1 MKVTIRVNKVEI
13 TKDIDKDYSLLRFLR
28 DELGLMGTKN
38 GCEKGHCGT
47 CTVIINGVA
56 KRSCLVKMSKL
67 DGAEI
72 ETIEGLSNED
82 SLHYIQQAYIDE
94 GAVQCGFCT
103 PGMVMSTKALLD
115 KVDNPTEEQIKDALK
130 DNVCRCTGYSS
141 IIKSVKRAAKY
152 KKKYENNGYDLRDN
166 DYIGIAVPKIDG
178 VKKVK
183 GEPIFVDDYKAKHM
197 VIGKLLFSK
206 YAHAKIKNIDTSLA
220 EKSEGVVL
228 VLTSKDIP
236 GLNGFGLF
244 TPDQPVLAKDEVHYL
259 GEPVAA
265 VFAETREQAEKAR
278 DLIKVDYEELVP
290 ILDPME
296 AFKKGSQLVDKR
308 KESNI
313 VHEVH
318 VQKGNVEEAF
328 KKADV
333 IVEDYYYTPAIEHG
347 YLETEACFAVPSDD
361 GGVTVY
367 SGSQSSVAFQEAI
380 AANLNLPLE
389 KVRVIY
395 TPCGGGFGG
404 KEEPTVQIHSALAAH
419 ILNRPVKITLTR
431 EESIRTSSKR
441 HPMNIWMK
449 HGATKDGKIIA
460 IQSKVIADAGMY
472 DSATKPVVFRSA
484 VTATGPYVVENVKA
498 DSYGVRTNNNPKGA
512 FRGFGSTQVSFACEI
527 QMDKIARALNMD
539 PFELRRING
548 FEVGKRTGTGQ
559 LLEGGVGY
567 LKTLEVV
574 KNAMEKEKDK
584 FKPSSKNKKIGF
596 GLASSYKNVGIGT
609 GLLDKAGA
617 IVEVMENGR
626 IQVRIGATDMGQGC
640 DTISAQIAATVLQI
654 PYELIDVIACDTKI
668 CPDGGMTTASRQTY
682 VTGNAVRVTA
692 EALKSKLD
700 RYLNQIKLSGGDFKE
715 ITEELLKKVLNLARE
730 KGEEL
735 KEEREYIPPK
745 TAPHKTCADFKSGI
759 NEIDL
764 KIHYS
769 YCFATAGVIVEVD
782 TETGET
788 TVLKVFAAQDVGKAI
803 NPKNCKGQIEGAVVM
818 GIGLALYEEFLQDD
832 KNIIT
837 DNLYKIGIPKI
848 KTAPEIE
855 ALIVELGEP
864 GGPFGA
870 KGMGEV
876 GLNPMAP
883 AISNAIFD
891 AVGVR
896 IQKLPMK
903 KYKILEALSKKVL
916 GE

>member
-1 MKVTIRVNKVEI
+1 MRVTISVNKVEI
-13 TKDIDKDYSLLRFLR
+13 TKEIDKDYSLLRFLR

-47 CTVIINGVA
+47 CTVIVNGVA
-56 KRSCLVKMSKL
+56 KRSCLVRMIKL
-67 DGAEI
+67 DGADV
-72 ETIEGLSNED
+72 ETVEGLSNGD
-82 SLHYIQQAYIDE
+82 SIHYIQQAYIDE

-115 KVDNPTEEQIKDALK
+115 KVNDPTEEEIKEALK
-130 DNVCRCTGYSS
+130 DNVCRCTGYTS
-141 IIKSVKRAAKY
+141 IIKSVKRAARY
-152 KKKYENNGYDLRDN
+152 KNKYEKDGYTLKNN
-166 DYIGIAVPKIDG
+166 DYIGVAVPKIDSI
-178 VKKVK
+178 KKVK
-183 GEPIFVDDYKAKHM
+183 GKPIFADDYKAENM

-206 YAHAKIKNIDTSLA
+206 YAYAKIKGIDTSLA
-220 EKSEGVVL
+220 EKSEGVAL
-228 VLTSKDIP
+228 VLTSKDMP

-244 TPDQPVLAKDEVHYL
+244 TPDQPVLAEDEVNYL

-278 DLIKVDYEELVP
+278 DLIKVDYEKLIP
-290 ILDPME
+290 ILDPIE
-296 AFKKGSQLVDKR
+296 AFKEGVPLVDKR

-318 VQKGNVEEAF
+318 VQKGDIEEAF
-328 KKADV
+328 KKADI

-347 YLETEACFAVPSDD
+347 YLETEAAFAVPTED
-361 GGVTVY
+361 GGVEVY
-367 SGSQSSVAFQEAI
+367 SGSQGSVALQEAI
-380 AANLNLPLE
+380 AANLGLPME
-389 KVRVIY
+389 KIRVIY

-404 KEEPTVQIHSALAAH
+404 KEEPTVQIHCALAAH
-419 ILNRPVKITLTR
+419 ILKRPVKMTLTR

-441 HPMNIWMK
+441 HSMNIWMK

-460 IQSKVIADAGMY
+460 VQSKVIGDAGMY
-472 DSATKPVVFRSA
+472 DSATKPVIFRSA

-527 QMDKIARALNMD
+527 QIDKIARALNID

-548 FEVGKRTGTGQ
+548 FKVGKRTGTGQ

-567 LKTLEVV
+567 LKTLEAV
-574 KNAMEKEKDK
+574 KKAMDKEKDK
-584 FKPSSKNKKIGF
+584 FKPTSKNKKIGF

-640 DTISAQIAATVLQI
+640 DTISAQIAATVLEV
-654 PYELIDVIACDTKI
+654 PYEIIDVIACDTKI

-692 EALKSKLD
+692 EALKPKLY
-700 RYLNQIKLSGGDFKE
+700 RYLNEIKSKECDFKE
-715 ITEELLKKVLNLARE
+715 ITEDILIKAFNLAKERE
-730 KGEEL
+730 DEL
-735 KEEREYIPPK
+735 KEERDYIPPK
-745 TAPHKTCADFKSGI
+745 TAPHRTCADVKPGMKEV
-759 NEIDL
+759 NL

-803 NPKNCKGQIEGAVVM
+803 NPQNCKGQIEGAVVM
-818 GIGLALYEEFLQDD
+818 GMGFALYEEFLQDD

-837 DNLYKIGIPKI
+837 DNLYRIGIPKI
-848 KTAPEIE
+848 KTAPDIE
-855 ALIVELGEP
+855 ALIVEVGEP
-864 GGPFGA
+864 EGPFGA

-896 IQKLPMK
+896 MQKLPMK
-903 KYKILEALSKKVL
+903 NYRVLEALTKKI
-916 GE
+916 

>member
-1 MKVTIRVNKVEI
+1 MKVTIKVNKVEI
-13 TKDIDKDYSLLRFLR
+13 TKAIDKDYSLLRFLR

-47 CTVIINGVA
+47 CTVLINGVA

-67 DGAEI
+67 DGADI
-72 ETIEGLSNED
+72 ETVEGLSDGD

-115 KVDNPTEEQIKDALK
+115 KVDNPTEAEIKEVLK
-130 DNVCRCTGYSS
+130 DNICRCTGYTS
-141 IIKSVKRAAKY
+141 IIKSVKRAARY
-152 KKKYENNGYDLRDN
+152 KNNYEKDGYTLKNNN
-166 DYIGIAVPKIDG
+166 YIGVAVPKIDG
-178 VKKVK
+178 KRKVK
-183 GEPIFVDDYKAKHM
+183 GEPIFADDYKADNM
-197 VIGKLLFSK
+197 VIGKLLFSE
-206 YAHAKIKNIDTSLA
+206 YAHAKIKSIDTSLA
-220 EKSEGVVL
+220 EKSEGVAL
-228 VLTSKDIP
+228 VLTAKDIE
-236 GLNGFGLF
+236 GINGFGLF
-244 TPDQPVLAKDEVHYL
+244 TPDQPVLATDEVNYL
-259 GEPVAA
+259 GEPIAA

-278 DLIKVDYEELVP
+278 DLIKVDYEELTS
-290 ILDPME
+290 ILDPIE
-296 AFKKGSQLVDKR
+296 AFKENAQLVDKR
-308 KESNI
+308 KKNNI

-318 VQKGNVEEAF
+318 VQKGDIEKAF

-347 YLETEACFAVPSDD
+347 YLETEACFALPTQDE
-361 GGVTVY
+361 GLTVY
-367 SGSQSSVAFQEAI
+367 SGSQGSVAFQEAI

-404 KEEPTVQIHSALAAH
+404 KEEPTVQIHTALAAYK
-419 ILNRPVKITLTR
+419 LKRPAKITLTR
-431 EESIRTSSKR
+431 EESIRISSKR
-441 HPMNIWMK
+441 HPMHTWMK
-449 HGATKDGKIIA
+449 HGATKDGKLVA
-460 IQSKVIADAGMY
+460 VQSKVIGDAGMY
-472 DSATKPVVFRSA
+472 DSATKPVIFRSA
-484 VTATGPYVVENVKA
+484 VTATGPYVVENLKA
-498 DSYGVRTNNNPKGA
+498 DSFGVRTNNNPKGA

-548 FEVGKRTGTGQ
+548 LDVDKRTGTGQ
-559 LLEGGVGY
+559 LLESGVGY

-574 KNAMEKEKDK
+574 KEAMDKEKDK
-584 FKPSSKNKKIGF
+584 YKPSSKNKKIGF

-626 IQVRIGATDMGQGC
+626 VQVRIGATDMGQGC
-640 DTISAQIAATVLQI
+640 DTISAQIAATVLEV
-654 PYELIDVIACDTKI
+654 PYELIDVIACDTTI

-682 VTGNAVRVTA
+682 VTGNAVKVTA
-692 EALKSKLD
+692 EALKPKLN
-700 RYLNQIKLSGGDFKE
+700 RYLQEVKISGVHFGEVTEHVLKRAATLAKE
-715 ITEELLKKVLNLARE
+715 RE
-730 KGEEL
+730 EEL
-735 KEEREYIPPK
+735 KEERDYIPPK
-745 TAPHKTCADFKSGI
+745 TSPHRTCADIKPGMK
-759 NEIDL
+759 EEEL

-803 NPKNCKGQIEGAVVM
+803 NPQNCKGQIEGAVVM
-818 GIGLALYEEFLQDD
+818 GMGLALYEEFLQDD

-837 DNLYKIGIPKI
+837 DNLFKIGIPKI

-855 ALIVELGEP
+855 TLIVEVGESE
-864 GGPFGA
+864 GPFGA

-891 AVGVR
+891 AIGVR
-896 IQKLPMK
+896 MQELPMK
-903 KYKILEALSKKVL
+903 KHKVL
-916 GE
+916 KSLKELAKK

>member
-1 MKVTIRVNKVEI
+1 MRVTISVNKVEI
-13 TKDIDKDYSLLRFLR
+13 TKDITKDYSLLRFLR

-47 CTVIINGVA
+47 CTVIVNGVA
-56 KRSCLVKMSKL
+56 KRSCLVRMIKL
-67 DGAEI
+67 DGADI
-72 ETIEGLSNED
+72 ETVEGLSNGD
-82 SLHYIQQAYIDE
+82 SIHYIQQAYIDE

-115 KVDNPTEEQIKDALK
+115 KVNDPTEEEIKEALK
-130 DNVCRCTGYSS
+130 DNVCRCTGYTS
-141 IIKSVKRAAKY
+141 IINSVKRAARY
-152 KKKYENNGYDLRDN
+152 KNKYEKDGYTLKNN
-166 DYIGIAVPKIDG
+166 DYIGVAVPKIDG

-183 GEPIFVDDYKAKHM
+183 GEPIFADDYKAENM

-206 YAHAKIKNIDTSLA
+206 YAHAKIKGIDTSLA
-220 EKSEGVVL
+220 EKSEGVAL

-244 TPDQPVLAKDEVHYL
+244 TTDQPVLAEDEVNYL

-278 DLIKVDYEELVP
+278 DLIKVDYEKLIP
-290 ILDPME
+290 ILDPIE
-296 AFKKGSQLVDKR
+296 AFKEGAPLVDKR

-318 VQKGNVEEAF
+318 VQKGDIEEAF
-328 KKADV
+328 KKADI

-347 YLETEACFAVPSDD
+347 YLETEAAFAVPTED
-361 GGVTVY
+361 GGVEVY
-367 SGSQSSVAFQEAI
+367 SGSQGSVAFQEAI
-380 AANLNLPLE
+380 AANLSLPME

-404 KEEPTVQIHSALAAH
+404 KEEPTVQIHCALAAH
-419 ILNRPVKITLTR
+419 ILKRPVKMTLTR

-460 IQSKVIADAGMY
+460 VQSKVIGDAGMY
-472 DSATKPVVFRSA
+472 DSATKPVIFRSA

-527 QMDKIARALNMD
+527 QIDKIARALNID

-548 FEVGKRTGTGQ
+548 FKVGKRTGTGQ

-574 KNAMEKEKDK
+574 KEAMDKEKDK
-584 FKPSSKNKKIGF
+584 FKPKSKNKKIGF

-617 IVEVMENGR
+617 IVEIMENGR
-626 IQVRIGATDMGQGC
+626 VQVRIGATDMGQGC
-640 DTISAQIAATVLQI
+640 DTISAQIAATVLEV
-654 PYELIDVIACDTKI
+654 PYETIDVIACDTKI

-692 EALKSKLD
+692 EALKPKLY
-700 RYLNQIKLSGGDFKE
+700 RYLNEIKSKECDFKE
-715 ITEELLKKVLNLARE
+715 ITEDILIKASNLAKERE
-730 KGEEL
+730 DEL

-745 TAPHKTCADFKSGI
+745 TTPHRTYADVKQGMR
-759 NEIDL
+759 EVDL

-782 TETGET
+782 IETGET

-803 NPKNCKGQIEGAVVM
+803 NPQNCKGQIEGAVVM
-818 GIGLALYEEFLQDD
+818 GIGFALYEEFLQND

-837 DNLYKIGIPKI
+837 DNLYRIGIPKI
-848 KTAPEIE
+848 KNVPDIE
-855 ALIVELGEP
+855 ALIVEVGEP
-864 GGPFGA
+864 EGPFGA

-896 IQKLPMK
+896 MQKLPMK
-903 KYKILEALSKKVL
+903 NYRVLEALTKKI
-916 GE
+916 